1 MKKKV
6 IIIIVLILILILL
19 AGIIYKININKTED
33 SELVKSNIEETN
45 HQQSSNNQINGINEE
60 HFSFVGTVLEETTTY
75 MIIEPNEDEEE
86 RKTAD
91 KIKVNYGTENIDYL
105 YGIGRKVV
113 INYTGYIMET
123 YPAQINANNISIEG
137 YSDFEIIVKES
148 KNNENKK
155 IVNNKDLHS
164 DGQDY
169 NLYYYGLEEVNVKVN
184 NETLLLEDALKSGK
198 ITLNGIISK
207 ANDDL
212 NSNKIS
218 GDMYKDGG
226 SMIYKYGTYTI
237 IKCHTLDG
245 NRDVYIGNPM
255 LTMNNLTF

>member
-6 IIIIVLILILILL
+6 IIIIILILILL
-19 AGIIYKININKTED
+19 AGITYKININKTEN
-33 SELVKSNIEETN
+33 SGLAKSNIEEAN
-45 HQQSSNNQINGINEE
+45 QQQSSNNQINDIKEE

-75 MIIEPNEDEEE
+75 MIVEPNENEKE

-91 KIKVNYGTENIDYL
+91 RIKVNYDTDNIDYL

-123 YPAQINANNISIEG
+123 YPAQINADNISTEG

-148 KNNENKK
+148 KNNENNK
-155 IVNNKDLHS
+155 ILNNKDLHS
-164 DGQDY
+164 DDQDY
-169 NLYYYGLEEVNVKVN
+169 NLYYYGLEEVKVKVN

-212 NSNKIS
+212 DSNKIS

-226 SMIYKYGTYTI
+226 SMIYKYDTYTI

-245 NRDVYIGNPM
+245 NRDVYIGNSM